1 MSKFIS
7 NQISNMKLNDVIT
20 YGKQFYELY
29 KFLNDAKNNNEQL
42 SMYFNNIDFNNPNFL
57 KHLNKENFNKI
68 YNLLNEDQKKQIQ
81 QFLPE
86 IKFLE
91 GETNNNPDNNNSD
104 NNSDNNN
111 PNTIG
116 GKTRKSR
123 KRRSSKRRSSKRRKS
138 RK

>member
-91 GETNNNPDNNNSD
+91 GETNNNPDNNNPD
-104 NNSDNNN
+104 NN
-111 PNTIG
+111 NTIG
-116 GKTRKSR
+116 GNYIKYRQS
-123 KRRSSKRRSSKRRKS
+123 KRRQSKRRSSKRRKS
-138 RK
+138 KK

>member
-20 YGKQFYELY
+20 YGKQFYALY
-29 KFLNDAKNNNEQL
+29 QFLNDAKNNNEQL

-91 GETNNNPDNNNSD
+91 GETNNNPDNNNP
-104 NNSDNNN
+104 DNNN
-111 PNTIG
+111 NTIG
-116 GKTRKSR
+116 GKTKKSR
-123 KRRSSKRRSSKRRKS
+123 KRRQFKKRKSKRKQFIK
-138 RK
+138 